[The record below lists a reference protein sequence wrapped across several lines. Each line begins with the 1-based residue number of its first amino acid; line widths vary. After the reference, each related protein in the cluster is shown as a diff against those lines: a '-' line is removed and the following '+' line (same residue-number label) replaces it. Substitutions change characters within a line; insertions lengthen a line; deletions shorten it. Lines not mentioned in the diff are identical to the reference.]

1 MLSVWVFH
9 GKISNVCAW
18 SWQWSPSIACFGLLT
33 GLFEHKYVSSEFA
46 LSLSFV
52 STNSISIH
60 SMPLENIP
68 VEVFSAL
75 KGNFSIINSILMFNA
90 YQILKFH
97 FAIVQSE
104 LEIVIQSFDF
114 SAYFSNAMN
123 VNLSLTAYHL
133 LPKDEK
139 KCNLKTTTIIAAVLQ
154 HWWHQQSQR
163 KIIISYCMNNFHFAE
178 LSMHLTHTEAAR
190 WHWLLCRQCTH

>member
-1 MLSVWVFH
+1 MFH
-9 GKISNVCAW
+9 
-18 SWQWSPSIACFGLLT
+18 
-33 GLFEHKYVSSEFA
+33 FA
-46 LSLSFV
+46 LSLFCFHKLDFDSLDAIGKHSSRSFFC
-52 STNSISIH
+52 
-60 SMPLENIP
+60 
-68 VEVFSAL
+68 VEGKF
-75 KGNFSIINSILMFNA
+75 FNNKFYA
-90 YQILKFH
+90 HVHCIKFH

-139 KCNLKTTTIIAAVLQ
+139 KCNLKTTTIFAAVLQ

-163 KIIISYCMNNFHFAE
+163 KIIISNWMNNFHFAE